1 MLKKITVRYWLVV
14 LLVVMNCD
22 NEPYEGDFITE
33 DNSCQL
39 AMLATAQAA
48 NDFLNATDDN
58 FNLLCQAYRNAL
70 ENEIE
75 ICGDLDGALQSRIDD
90 LGNCNNLCPG
100 AIEATQI
107 AQTNYDNA
115 TDQNLEELCN
125 LYQNA
130 LEYQIE
136 VCGDDGTLQAI
147 IEDLNDCEPAFL
159 ETVGNWRL
167 VSWLNDQSLDIDNDG
182 VVTNDY
188 LEEIDCYTNET
199 ITFNIDGTGTFF
211 LRSEAEITY
220 TPQTSGG
227 EDFFVNCMSISEN
240 RTFTWVQESNNTVI
254 ITFNDDNS
262 VRNHFRN
269 ADSLFIV
276 YSEGF
281 TATSTVDATSTI
293 VEPVTYIYVK
303 M

>member
-1 MLKKITVRYWLVV
+1 
-14 LLVVMNCD
+14 MNCD

-188 LEEIDCYTNET
+188 LLSIDC
-199 ITFNIDGTGTFF
+199 
-211 LRSEAEITY
+211 
-220 TPQTSGG
+220 
-227 EDFFVNCMSISEN
+227 
-240 RTFTWVQESNNTVI
+240 
-254 ITFNDDNS
+254 
-262 VRNHFRN
+262 
-269 ADSLFIV
+269 
-276 YSEGF
+276 
-281 TATSTVDATSTI
+281 
-293 VEPVTYIYVK
+293 
-303 M
+303 